1 MVGVEMSI
9 ASFIAFFIMFVGVF
23 LGWHTV
29 FAYGNWVGLIFV
41 FLGSLFIVFLSDK
54 NIKVQYYK

>member
-1 MVGVEMSI
+1 MSI